1 MGAMAI
7 QLTDAQKQAV
17 GKWVQE
23 GLSLG
28 DIQKRLTEEFEIR
41 LPFIDVRFLVLDLNL
56 NVQDKIVVEPTNLN
70 GKKGPQ
76 PQPKQSGPFRGAP
89 PAPAGLDDPDEPVL
103 GGGVSVEID
112 RIKKPG
118 AMVSGSVTFSDGVK
132 ASWMLD
138 QYGRV
143 AIDAGQAG
151 YRPPEE
157 DLMAF
162 QQEVAKKLQAQ
173 GY

>member
-1 MGAMAI
+1 MAI

-17 GKWVQE
+17 AEWVRQGM
-23 GLSLG
+23 GLG
-28 DIQKRLTEEFEIR
+28 EIQKLLKEEFGIR
-41 LPFIDVRFLVLDLNL
+41 MAFIDVRFLILDLQL
-56 NVQDKIVVEPTNLN
+56 KIQDKASAQSANLKVEAV
-70 GKKGPQ
+70 G
-76 PQPKQSGPFRGAP
+76 QSRAAADNVGE
-89 PAPAGLDDPDEPVL
+89 PAA
-103 GGGVSVEID
+103 GGGVSVELD

-132 ASWMLD
+132 ASWFLD

-143 AIDAGQAG
+143 AIDAGQPG
-151 YRPPEE
+151 YHPPEE

-162 QQEVAKKLQAQ
+162 QQEVARKLQAQ